1 MTKYV
6 QIFKLKEGQR
16 NFMQILKFFW
26 PILGKL
32 CHLEFGLWITIK
44 QMLSELINFYSL
56 WNHQKTY
63 GLLMISGGIKVN

>member
-32 CHLEFGLWITIK
+32 WVTSNLDYGS
-44 QMLSELINFYSL
+44 LSS
-56 WNHQKTY
+56 KC
-63 GLLMISGGIKVN
+63 